1 MTTLQD
7 VPSLSEVDGIR
18 RAASRRRRRTWMPG
32 TVIWPLLGVAGF
44 FTGWEVIAGR
54 LADPAVL
61 PAPGMVARNLVDNFM
76 GSRALEFLGLA
87 ESSYL
92 GNLRYTVVIVLTAWI
107 AGSILGVA
115 AGVLGSRIQLLRDI
129 VDPVLYV
136 FGVVPVLVAAPFFLI
151 WFGFGP
157 AGQWALVT
165 FFTFVVVAGA
175 ALMSGLNVPPRYEEY
190 SATLGLNST
199 QRLRHIVLPQ
209 SAPANVAALRT
220 TLAAA
225 WGLQAIAE
233 LMGSQA
239 GVGRVISVRAGTG
252 DVAAVLALIFVLGLV
267 AVIVDTVF
275 SRTIR
280 RVLAWQ

>member
-1 MTTLQD
+1 MTAGLRIPTAPPDDGLRR
-7 VPSLSEVDGIR
+7 PSGQ
-18 RAASRRRRRTWMPG
+18 RRRTARIRPAQA
-32 TVIWPLLGVAGF
+32 WPLLGVAVF
-44 FTGWEVIAGR
+44 FTGWELVAGQ
-54 LADPAVL
+54 LANPAVL
-61 PAPGMVARNLVDNFM
+61 PAPGAVVRNLVVNFT

-87 ESSYL
+87 ETSYL
-92 GNLRYTVVIVLTAWI
+92 GNLRYTVIIVLAGWI
-107 AGSILGVA
+107 AGSVLGVI
-115 AGVLGSRIQLLRDI
+115 AGLLASRTQFVRDL

-157 AGQWALVT
+157 AGQWALVA
-165 FFTFVVVAGA
+165 FFTFVVVAGV
-175 ALMSGLNVPPRYEEY
+175 ALMSGLNVPPRFEEY
-190 SATLGLNST
+190 AATLGLSDG
-199 QRLRHIVLPQ
+199 QRLRRVVFPQ
-209 SAPANVAALRT
+209 SAPACVAALRT

-267 AVIVDTVF
+267 AVAVDAVF
-275 SRTIR
+275 ARTIGK
-280 RVLAWQ
+280 AFSWQ